1 LHEKCRYEIV
11 FQIQD
16 FCQTELWYSLFYYSS
31 SDHDFFYH
39 VHGTRVF
46 SELICSQVIIQKT
59 AFETYFVYY
68 EFLIVFSEDQ
78 LLAVFIDLVDH
89 GFR

>member
-1 LHEKCRYEIV
+1 MKKYSRFRTSARQSYDIFYRYH
-11 FQIQD
+11 F
-16 FCQTELWYSLFYYSS
+16 S
-31 SDHDFFYH
+31 SDPDFFYH

-46 SELICSQVIIQKT
+46 SELIYSQVIIQKT
-59 AFETYFVYY
+59 APGTRFGYY